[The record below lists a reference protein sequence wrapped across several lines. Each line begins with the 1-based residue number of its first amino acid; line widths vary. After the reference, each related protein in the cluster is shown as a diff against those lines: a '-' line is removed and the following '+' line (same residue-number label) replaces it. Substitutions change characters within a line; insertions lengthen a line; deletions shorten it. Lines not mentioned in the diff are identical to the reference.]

1 MANAKTSRKGLKIC
15 GIVTAIFIAILVIV
29 ITTLSLTIFKP
40 KDPDITASPAGLRNI
55 SFSSFLNV
63 TLNVTIDMLVT
74 IDNRNYGSFKFLN
87 STAYINY
94 RGDIVAEVP
103 LEEELVPARG
113 KINMTTSADIEAE
126 KLISNP
132 NFWNDVEA
140 GSLNMTSIAT
150 LHGRVKV
157 FKIFKLHARA
167 VSSCNI
173 TIWIDT
179 LSLESKCRSKIKL

>member
-1 MANAKTSRKGLKIC
+1 MANARTSRKGLKIC

-40 KDPDITASPAGLRNI
+40 KDPDITANPVGLRNI
-55 SFSSFLNV
+55 SFSS
-63 TLNVTIDMLVT
+63 LNVTIDMMVT
-74 IDNRNYGSFKFLN
+74 IDNRNYGSFKFQN

-113 KINMTTSADIEAE
+113 KINITTSAVIEAE
-126 KLISNP
+126 KLIINP

-140 GSLNMTSIAT
+140 GSLNMTSTAT
-150 LHGRVKV
+150 LHGQVNV
-157 FKIFKLHARA
+157 FKIFKLHART
-167 VSSCNI
+167 VSICSI

-179 LSLESKCRSKIKL
+179 QSLESKCRSKVKL